1 MIGRFL
7 TFEEV
12 MNMMRK
18 FYLVLAVLLTGLAGN
33 GFAQQD
39 DYIASLSTQNQWVDS
54 VFKTLNRK
62 HKVSQLFFIRAHTNK
77 GQAYA
82 DSVAK
87 VIKKEQPGGLVFFQG
102 GPVRQANLTNQ
113 YQKLSPIPLLV
124 AMDGEWG
131 LGMRL
136 DSTISYPYQ
145 MTLGAI
151 QDEKLLNQMGQQV
164 AYDFKRIGAH
174 LNFAPVVDVNNNPN
188 NPVINY
194 RSFGDD
200 KYKVSLRAIAYM
212 QGMQQG
218 GLLTTAKHFPGHGDT
233 NVDSHYDLP
242 LLNFSR
248 TRLDT
253 LEEYPFKQ
261 AIQAGISG
269 VMIAH
274 MSIPALDPTKNL
286 PSSLSKPIVTGILR
300 DSLDFKGLI
309 VSDAMEM
316 KGVVKYFPDGEADLR
331 AFMAGNDIIELSENS
346 CRAIRKIKRAV
357 RHGAIPEA
365 ELDAKVKRV
374 LAAKYFAG
382 LSQYKPA
389 NAQGLSE
396 DLNRTAAKELVQQ
409 LSDAAITLLQDNGL
423 LQRINFEQKTALLSI
438 GPATPTAYQQE
449 LAKTYTNST
458 LFNLEKS
465 ATPNTI
471 SKLINDLKGYGQI
484 IVGVHDTRLRPASKL
499 DFTADV
505 KNFLIQLAG
514 MPNTAVSVFA
524 NPYTLSALPGI
535 EKSGILL
542 AGYQK
547 EEGMQRAAAKV
558 ISRQLTPAGRLP
570 VTVNTFF
577 VNGSGIVR
585 GNTAL

>member
-1 MIGRFL
+1 MMMHLRLRF
-7 TFEEV
+7 
-12 MNMMRK
+12 
-18 FYLVLAVLLTGLAGN
+18 AVTALLTGVATCC
-33 GFAQQD
+33 FAQQA
-39 DYIASLSTQNQWVDS
+39 DYISSLNTQNQWVDS
-54 VFKTLNRK
+54 VFKKLNRK
-62 HKVSQLFFIRAHTNK
+62 HKIAQLFFVRAHTNK
-77 GQAYA
+77 GQAYS

-87 VIKKEQPGGLVFFQG
+87 VIKKEQIGGLVFFQG
-102 GPVRQANLTNQ
+102 GPVRQAALTNQ
-113 YQKLSPIPLLV
+113 YQKLSHIPLLV

-200 KYKVSLRAIAYM
+200 KYKVALRAIAYM

-233 NVDSHYDLP
+233 NVDSHFDLP

-269 VMIAH
+269 VMVAH
-274 MSIPALDPTKNL
+274 MNIPALDTTKNL
-286 PSSLSKPIVTGILR
+286 PSSISRPIITGLLK
-300 DSLDFKGLI
+300 DSLGFKGLV

-316 KGVVKYFPDGEADLR
+316 KGVVKYFPEGEADLR
-331 AFMAGNDIIELSENS
+331 AFMAGTDIIELSENS
-346 CRAIRKIKRAV
+346 CRAIKKIKV
-357 RHGAIPEA
+357 AIRKGLVPEA
-365 ELDAKVKRV
+365 ELDAKVRKV

-382 LSQYKPA
+382 LQQYQPA
-389 NAQGLSE
+389 NVEGMAQ
-396 DLNRTAAKELVQQ
+396 DLNRDAAKDLVQQ
-409 LSDAAITLLQDNGL
+409 LSDAAVTLLQDNGL
-423 LQRINFEQKTALLSI
+423 LQRINFAQRTAIVSI
-438 GPATPTAYQQE
+438 GPGAATPYQQE

-465 ATPNTI
+465 ASPTEVN
-471 SKLINDLKGYGQI
+471 KLLFDLKGYSQI
-484 IVGVHDTRLRPASKL
+484 IVGVHDTRLRPGSKL
-499 DFTADV
+499 DFNNDV
-505 KNFLIQLAG
+505 KNCIVQLAAL
-514 MPNTAVSVFA
+514 PNTAISVFA
-524 NPYTLSALPGI
+524 NPYTLAAMPGI

-542 AGYQK
+542 ACYQK
-547 EEGMQRAAAKV
+547 DEGMQKSAAKV
-558 ISRQLTPAGRLP
+558 ISRQLTPMGKLP

-577 VNGSGIVR
+577 VNGSGIV
-585 GNTAL
+585 NTNSAL